1 MQVEIK
7 KKTFSCGQVTCQK
20 FSPIGGGPE
29 TKLYIFWPNFFSVT
43 NHYWNATEKF
53 FFKFL
58 LKSYSSTN
66 KVHRRAMLTPL
77 KKSWYISVAHNQ
89 RCTLSVSHSI
99 KNVSDV
105 GHLEVSISIR
115 FFPTGREIIEKF
127 ILRLSRKL
135 VHTHTHAVYITLVKI
150 IGKVMVHKTLLMYR
164 K

>member
-89 RCTLSVSHSI
+89 FHNIRSRMFRMLTISKFPSQFASTDRKRNNRGIYITFVEKIGKDKDKVHSTLSLY
-99 KNVSDV
+99 NV
-105 GHLEVSISIR
+105 
-115 FFPTGREIIEKF
+115 GRNNWQ
-127 ILRLSRKL
+127 RSSP
-135 VHTHTHAVYITLVKI
+135 
-150 IGKVMVHKTLLMYR
+150 
-164 K
+164 